1 MNFTPIISVI
11 VPIYRVEEYLPQC
24 IESILAQTFTDFEL
38 LLIDDGSPD
47 CCGKI
52 CEEYALK
59 DMRIRVFH
67 QENAGVSIARNKG
80 LTEAL
85 GKYIMFVDSDD
96 YVLPGYIQDLFNELP
111 AKEVGVVIGSVIK
124 LYPDG
129 RMKPCDLPNLNL
141 SSKDKYRVLT
151 ELTDKNIGYPH
162 SKLYRMDVIKK
173 HQLSF
178 LSTVSLLE
186 DLFFL
191 LDYIQYADFVLVRNI
206 SNYVYRVGHS
216 TNTLSICSKP
226 LDEEYRVFQNY
237 YRRIVCYQQK
247 YCIQSDELKIVY
259 GELKIFFHRTMIAL
273 YTHEHAQGHSFR
285 MRLSFLKKVT
295 INYLDWIIKDFVP
308 DYLADRISK
317 FLLVHRFYLCLDLWM
332 RCLLA
337 VNFQYMFGAK
347 KTA

>member
-1 MNFTPIISVI
+1 MNSTPIISVI
-11 VPIYRVEEYLPQC
+11 VPVYRVEQYLPQC
-24 IESILAQTFTDFEL
+24 IDSILAQTFTDFEL

-47 CCGKI
+47 SCGKI

-59 DMRIRVFH
+59 DKRIRVFH

-85 GKYIMFVDSDD
+85 GRYIMFVDSDD
-96 YVLPGYIQDLFNELP
+96 YVLPGYIQDLFSELP
-111 AKEVGVVIGSVIK
+111 DKENGVVVGSVVK
-124 LYPDG
+124 LYPDE
-129 RMKPCDLPNLNL
+129 RMKPCELPNLNL

-162 SKLYRMDVIKK
+162 SKLYCMDIIKK
-173 HQLSF
+173 HQISF
-178 LSTVSLLE
+178 LPTVSLLE

-216 TNTLSICSKP
+216 TNALSICSKS

-237 YRRIVCYQQK
+237 YHRIVCYQKK
-247 YCIQSDELKIVY
+247 YCIQSEELKTVF
-259 GELKIFFHRTMIAL
+259 GELKIFFHRTFFAL
-273 YTHEHAQGHSFR
+273 YAREYTQNHSYK
-285 MRLSFLKKVT
+285 MRLSFLKEVT
-295 INYLDWIIKDFVP
+295 NKYSDWIKKEFLP

-317 FLLVHRFYLCLDLWM
+317 FLLVHRFYLCFDLWM
-332 RCLLA
+332 RCLLS

-347 KTA
+347 K